1 MRLDSR
7 QTLNRIRFL
16 LSVIFLVACVLVG
29 KLYFVQIVRG
39 DQYSERA
46 DRQYARP
53 NQNTFDRG
61 NIYFEAKDGGRVSV
75 ASVKEGFTLVINPK
89 LLVDA
94 EKAYTA
100 LKPIVPTLERE
111 SFLQKSLKKDDP
123 YEEIMKRVSKE
134 SGTKISELAIP
145 GVQVYKERWR
155 VYPAQKLASHTV
167 GFIGYRANDETLA
180 GRYGLERSY
189 EGVLTRNTNDLYVNF
204 FAEIFSN
211 IKKSISTETPL
222 EGDIVATIEPT
233 VQNAFEGIIQ
243 KMHTKWNS
251 ELSGGIIIDPKTG
264 EIYALAVYPTFDPN
278 ALQNEKNSDVFTNPL
293 VESVY
298 EMGSIIKPITMSIG
312 LDTGRVTATTTYN
325 DEGFLIFNNK
335 KISNY
340 DLKGRG
346 PKTSMQE
353 VLNQSLNTGAA
364 FVMGQV
370 GKDSFS
376 RYMLDFGLGESTGI
390 DLPNEAKDL
399 VQNLKST
406 RDIEHATAAY
416 GQGIAMTPI
425 ATVRALSALGNG
437 GFLISPHIVKEIHY
451 SVGISKK
458 IEPTLGKSVI
468 KKETSTEITRMLV
481 QAFDTGLLGGAMKMD
496 RYSIA
501 AKTGTAQ
508 IANPQGGGYYDDRN
522 LHSFFGYFP
531 AYNPRFLVFLYTV
544 YPKGAK
550 FASETLVQPF
560 MDTTKFLITYYE
572 IPPDR

>member
-1 MRLDSR
+1 MRFNHV
-7 QTLNRIRFL
+7 NRIRFL
-16 LSVIFLVACVLVG
+16 LGVIFLVACVLVG

-61 NIYFEAKDGGRVSV
+61 TIYLEAKDGGRVSV

-89 LLVDA
+89 LLIDS
-94 EKAYTA
+94 EKAYVSLA
-100 LKPIVPTLERE
+100 KILPNLGRD

-123 YEEIMKRVSKE
+123 YEEILKRVSKE
-134 SGTKISELAIP
+134 DGAKITDLALP

-155 VYPAQKLASHTV
+155 VYPAQKLAAHTV
-167 GFIGYRANDETLA
+167 GFVGYRANDEVLA

-189 EGVLTRNTNDLYVNF
+189 EGVLTRNTKDLYVNF

-233 VQNAFEGIIQ
+233 VQNSFQEILQ
-243 KMHTKWNS
+243 KMHTKWDS
-251 ELSGGIIIDPKTG
+251 ETSGGIIIDPKTG
-264 EIYALAVYPTFDPN
+264 EIYAFGAFPTFDPN

-298 EMGSIIKPITMSIG
+298 EMGSVIKPITMAIG
-312 LDTGRVTATTTYN
+312 LDTGVITATTTYN
-325 DEGFLIFNNK
+325 DEGFLVFNNK

-340 DLKGRG
+340 DGKGRG
-346 PKTSMQE
+346 PKTTMQE

-364 FVMGQV
+364 FVMQQV
-370 GKDSFS
+370 GKDQFAH
-376 RYMLDFGLGESTGI
+376 YMLDFGLGEFTGI
-390 DLPNEAKDL
+390 DLPNEAKSL

-406 RDIEHATAAY
+406 REIEHATAAY
-416 GQGIAMTPI
+416 GQGIATTPV

-437 GFLISPHIVKEIHY
+437 GFLINPHLVKEIDY
-451 SVGISKK
+451 SIGLTKEIV
-458 IEPTLGKSVI
+458 PPPGKEII
-468 KKETSTEITRMLV
+468 KRETSAEITRMLV
-481 QAFDTGLLGGAMKMD
+481 KAFDVGLLAGTMKMD

-508 IANPQGGGYYDDRN
+508 IANPRGGGYYDDRS

-531 AYNPRFLVFLYTV
+531 AYNPKFLVFLYTV

-550 FASETLVQPF
+550 FSSETLVTPF
-560 MDTTKFLITYYE
+560 MDITKFLITYYE

>member
-1 MRLDSR
+1 
-7 QTLNRIRFL
+7 
-16 LSVIFLVACVLVG
+16 VG

-39 DQYSERA
+39 EQYSERA

-61 NIYFEAKDGGRVSV
+61 SIYFEAKDGGRVSV
-75 ASVKEGFTLVINPK
+75 ASVKEGFTLSINPK
-89 LLVDA
+89 TITNP
-94 EKAYTA
+94 EKVYQSLKSILPA
-100 LKPIVPTLERE
+100 LNQDT
-111 SFLQKSLKKDDP
+111 FLQKALKKDDP
-123 YEEIMKRVSKE
+123 YEEILKRVSKDD
-134 SGTKISELAIP
+134 GAKIAELAIP

-155 VYPAQKLASHTV
+155 VYPAQKLAAHTV
-167 GFIGYRANDETLA
+167 GFIGFRTNDEMLA

-189 EGVLTRNTNDLYVNF
+189 ENVLTRNTNDLYVNF

-211 IKKSISTETPL
+211 IKKSLSTEESL

-233 VQNAFEGIIQ
+233 VQNSFESTLK
-243 KMHTKWNS
+243 KMHTKWDS
-251 ELSGGIIIDPKTG
+251 ELSGGIIMDPKTG
-264 EIYALAVYPTFDPN
+264 EIYALGAYPSFDPN
-278 ALQNEKNSDVFTNPL
+278 ALQNEKNSEVFTNPL

-298 EMGSIIKPITMSIG
+298 EMGSIIKPLTMAIG
-312 LDTGRVTATTTYN
+312 LDTGMITATTTYN
-325 DEGFLIFNNK
+325 DEGSLTFNGK

-346 PKTSMQE
+346 PKTSMQH

-364 FVMGQV
+364 FVMQQV
-370 GKDSFS
+370 GKDQFAH
-376 RYMLDFGLGESTGI
+376 YMLDFGLGEFTGI
-390 DLPNEAKDL
+390 DLPNEAKSL

-416 GQGIAMTPI
+416 GQGIATTPI

-437 GFLISPHIVKEIHY
+437 GFLIKPHMVREIDY
-451 SVGISKK
+451 SMGLTKK
-458 IEPTLGKSVI
+458 IEPSQGKEII

-481 QAFDTGLLGGAMKMD
+481 EAFDTGLLGGTMKMD

-508 IANPQGGGYYDDRN
+508 VANPRGGGYYDDRN

-531 AYNPRFLVFLYTV
+531 AYNPRFIVLFYTV
-544 YPKGAK
+544 YPKGAR
-550 FASETLVQPF
+550 FSSETLVQPF
-560 MDTTKFLITYYE
+560 MDMARFLITYYE

>member
-1 MRLDSR
+1 MRFNHV
-7 QTLNRIRFL
+7 NRIRFL
-16 LSVIFLVACVLVG
+16 LVVIFLVACVLVV

-39 DQYSERA
+39 EQYSERA

-61 NIYFEAKDGGRVSV
+61 SIYFEAKDGGRVSV
-75 ASVKEGFTLVINPK
+75 ASVKEGFTLVVNPK
-89 LLVDA
+89 LLVDP
-94 EKAYTA
+94 EVAYNS
-100 LKPIVPTLERE
+100 LKFILPTLDRD

-123 YEEIMKRVSKE
+123 YEEIIKRMSKE
-134 SGTKISELAIP
+134 DGTKIGDLAVP

-155 VYPAQKLASHTV
+155 VYPAQKLAAHTV
-167 GFIGYRANDETLA
+167 GFIGYRTNDETLA

-189 EGVLTRNTNDLYVNF
+189 EGVLTRNTKDLYINF

-211 IKKSISTETPL
+211 IKKSLSTEIPL

-233 VQNAFEGIIQ
+233 VQNTFEVTLK
-243 KMHTKWNS
+243 KMHTKWDS

-264 EIYALAVYPTFDPN
+264 EIYALGAYPTFDPN
-278 ALQNEKNSDVFTNPL
+278 ALKNEKNSDVFTNPL

-298 EMGSIIKPITMSIG
+298 EMGSTIKPLTMAIG

-325 DEGFLIFNNK
+325 DEGFLVFNNK

-346 PKTSMQE
+346 PKTSMQD

-364 FVMGQV
+364 FVMQQV
-370 GKDSFS
+370 GKDEFS
-376 RYMLDFGLGESTGI
+376 HYMLDFGLGEFTGI
-390 DLPNEAKDL
+390 DLPNEAKSL

-406 RDIEHATAAY
+406 REIEHATAAY
-416 GQGIAMTPI
+416 GQGIAMTPV
-425 ATVRALSALGNG
+425 ATVRALSVLGNG
-437 GFLISPHIVKEIHY
+437 GYLVNPHLVKEIDY
-451 SVGISKK
+451 SVGLVKK
-458 IEPTLGKSVI
+458 IDSSQGKEII
-468 KKETSTEITRMLV
+468 KRETSTEITRMLV
-481 QAFDTGLLGGAMKMD
+481 EAFDTGLLAGTMKMD
-496 RYSIA
+496 KYRIA

-508 IANPQGGGYYDDRN
+508 IANPQGGGYYKDRS

-544 YPKGAK
+544 YPKGAR
-550 FASETLVQPF
+550 FSSETLVQPF
-560 MDTTKFLITYYE
+560 MEIVRFLITYYE